1 MTIFSE
7 KWFEKLKHDADER
20 SIKVKRMREAGMTY
34 GDIAKVLGVS
44 RQRAKQIDGR
54 TLSKKGD

>member
-7 KWFEKLKHDADER
+7 KWFDKLKHDADER
-20 SIKVKRMREAGMTY
+20 SVKVRRMREAGMTY
-34 GDIAKVLGVS
+34 GEIGKVLGVS

-54 TLSKKGD
+54 NIPKQGA